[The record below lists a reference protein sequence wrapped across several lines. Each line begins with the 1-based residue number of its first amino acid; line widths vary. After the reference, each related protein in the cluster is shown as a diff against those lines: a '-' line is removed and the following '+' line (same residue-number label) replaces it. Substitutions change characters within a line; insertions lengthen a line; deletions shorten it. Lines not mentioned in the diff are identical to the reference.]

1 VGVQLNFLTLT
12 FLMFSL
18 ATLLIY
24 WIVRDRF
31 RTPILLIASY
41 VFYAFWDWRFV
52 SLLIFLTISNYW
64 LAERM
69 NSETS
74 LVKKKRLL
82 IVCLSLNLLVLAV
95 FKYLEFFQDGITR
108 ILSLIG
114 LNPDFPSIS
123 ILLPLG
129 LSFLIFQTS
138 SYVIDVYRG
147 DLEPEKSFTNFAT
160 FVVYFPHMAAG
171 PIMPSRIL
179 IPQIASIKIRPKFE
193 QIQSGLGLIVIGLF
207 RKIVIADTLAP
218 MVNRILDNPDNFDWK
233 SLVIASVGFGLQIYG
248 DFAGYSAMAR
258 GISRLFG
265 IEMMVNFRQPYLA
278 TSITDFWRK
287 WHISLSTWF
296 RDYLYISIG
305 GNKRNNLR
313 TRVNLIIVMTIAG
326 LWHGAA
332 LGFIL
337 WGLLH
342 GIFLV
347 IDKFVSSLRRRN
359 RKFELIHL
367 SLGWLFT
374 QLAVFFAWVFF
385 RNPDIFDALHLLSL
399 IVNRSDGTY
408 EISDALLL
416 LCALIVSFS
425 LDLSEKFLAPL
436 FQNRNEIIKG
446 ISIGAI
452 LIISLIY
459 KSSSVIPFIYFR
471 F

>member
-1 VGVQLNFLTLT
+1 
-12 FLMFSL
+12 MFTL

-24 WIVRDRF
+24 WSVRDRF
-31 RTPILLIASY
+31 RTPILLISSY
-41 VFYAFWDWRFV
+41 IFYAFWDWRFV
-52 SLLIFLTISNYW
+52 SLLIVLTISNY
-64 LAERM
+64 LLTTRM

-74 LVKKKRLL
+74 PAVKKQLL
-82 IVCLSLNLLVLAV
+82 VACLILNLLVLAA
-95 FKYLEFFQDGITR
+95 FKYLGFFQDGLTR
-108 ILSLIG
+108 ILNLIG
-114 LNPDFPSIS
+114 LNPDLPTIS

-129 LSFLIFQTS
+129 LSFFIFQTS

-147 DLEPEKSFTNFAT
+147 DLVPEKSFINFAT

-179 IPQIASIKIRPKFE
+179 IPQIASVKVRPSFE
-193 QIQSGLGLIVIGLF
+193 QVQSGLGLIVLGLF

-218 MVNRILDNPDNFDWK
+218 MVNRILNSPDSFDWK
-233 SLVIASVGFGLQIYG
+233 SLVVASVGFGLQIYG
-248 DFAGYSAMAR
+248 DFAGYSAIAR
-258 GISRLFG
+258 GVSRLFG

-278 TSITDFWRK
+278 TSITDFWRR

-296 RDYLYISIG
+296 RDYLYISLG
-305 GNKRNNLR
+305 GNRKNAFR
-313 TRVNLIIVMTIAG
+313 TKVNLVSVMAIAG

-347 IDKFVSSLRRRN
+347 IDKFLSSFRSKN
-359 RKFELIHL
+359 RKFGLA
-367 SLGWLFT
+367 SMCFGWFFT

-385 RNPDIFDALHLLSL
+385 RNPDISDALHLLSS
-399 IVNRSDGTY
+399 IINRSTGIF

-416 LCALIVSFS
+416 LCALTVSFS
-425 LDLSEKFLAPL
+425 LDLSEKFLLPF
-436 FQNRNEIIKG
+436 FQKRNEIIKG
-446 ISIGAI
+446 LLIGSI
-452 LIISLIY
+452 LIVSLVY
-459 KSSSVIPFIYFR
+459 KSSSVVPFIYFR